1 MSLIEIEKVSK
12 KFGAVTAVDRL
23 DLTVQAG
30 EFLTLLGPSGC
41 GKTTVLR
48 MIAGLEFPDEGVI
61 RIKDKT
67 VFSSREGIY
76 VAPGK
81 RGIGLVFQSYALWP
95 HMTVFENVAFGL
107 QVQGAERKEMEDRVH
122 TSLDYMR
129 LRGMEKRYP
138 QQLSGGQQQRVA
150 LARMLVTRPSIFL
163 MDEPLSNLDAKL
175 RMEMRAEIKRLHWEA
190 KATTLYVTHD
200 QNEALTLSTQVA
212 VMNRGILQQVASPHQ
227 IYRRPANLFVADFIG
242 SPTINFIPGKIHREG
257 GDLVFR
263 NESLILPAP
272 PEEGLAGKE
281 VTAAIRPEDIRILPR
296 EKGEG
301 LGGEVYSVLPAG
313 AEVILQVKKGNL
325 LFTIRVM
332 GEVSFEMGETVYLLF
347 PPEAMV
353 FYDQETGNLLY
364 PFREQGNGNGAI

>member
-1 MSLIEIEKVSK
+1 MSLIEIENVSK
-12 KFGAVTAVDRL
+12 RFGAVTAVDRL
-23 DLTVQAG
+23 NLAVQTA

-48 MIAGLEFPDEGVI
+48 MIAGLEMPDEGVI
-61 RIKDKT
+61 RIKGKT

-107 QVQGAERKEMEDRVH
+107 QVQGAERKELENRVH
-122 TSLDYMR
+122 ASLDYMR
-129 LRGMEKRYP
+129 LQGMERRYP

-175 RMEMRAEIKRLHWEA
+175 RMEMRAEIKRLHWESG
-190 KATTLYVTHD
+190 ATTLYVTHD

-212 VMNRGILQQVASPHQ
+212 VMNKGILQQVASPHQ

-242 SPTINFIPGKIHREG
+242 SPTINFIPGKVHREEG
-257 GDLVFR
+257 GFVFR
-263 NESLILPAP
+263 NEDLVLPAP
-272 PEEGLAGKE
+272 PEEDLAGKE
-281 VTAAIRPEDIRILPR
+281 VTAAIRPEDIRVLAR
-296 EKGEG
+296 EEGKGP
-301 LGGEVYSVLPAG
+301 GGEVYSVLPAG

-325 LFTIRVM
+325 LFTIRVI
-332 GEVSFEMGETVYLLF
+332 GEISFEMGEKVFLQF
-347 PPEAMV
+347 PLEAMV
-353 FYDQETGNLLY
+353 FYDKEKGNLLY
-364 PFREQGNGNGAI
+364 PSREQKNGSRAI

>member
-190 KATTLYVTHD
+190 RATTLYVTHD

-347 PPEAMV
+347 PPEAVV
-353 FYDQETGNLLY
+353 FYDKEGGNLLY

>member
-48 MIAGLEFPDEGVI
+48 MIAGLEIPDKGVI

-67 VFSSREGIY
+67 VFSSKEGIY
-76 VAPGK
+76 IAPGK

-107 QVQGAERKEMEDRVH
+107 QVQGTERKELEERVR

-129 LRGMEKRYP
+129 LRGMGERYP

-190 KATTLYVTHD
+190 RATTLYVTHD

-212 VMNRGILQQVASPHQ
+212 VMNRGVLQQVASPHQ
-227 IYRRPANLFVADFIG
+227 IYRRPGNLFVADFIG
-242 SPTINFIPGKIHREG
+242 SPTINFIPGKIHREA

-263 NESLILPAP
+263 NESLVLPAP

-313 AEVILQVKKGNL
+313 AEVVLQVKKGTL
-325 LFTIRVM
+325 LFTVRVM
-332 GEVSFEMGETVYLLF
+332 GEVSFEMGEKVDLQI

-353 FYDQETGNLLY
+353 FYDREKGTLLY
-364 PFREQGNGNGAI
+364 PLREQENGNRAI

>member
-347 PPEAMV
+347 PPEAVV
-353 FYDQETGNLLY
+353 FYDKEGGNLLY
-364 PFREQGNGNGAI
+364 PFREQGNGNRAI

>member
-48 MIAGLEFPDEGVI
+48 MIAGLEIPDEGVI

-81 RGIGLVFQSYALWP
+81 RGLGLVFQSYALWP

-107 QVQGAERKEMEDRVH
+107 QVQGAERKELEDRVH

-212 VMNRGILQQVASPHQ
+212 VMNKGVLQQVASPHQ

-242 SPTINFIPGKIHREG
+242 SPTINFIPGKIHREAG
-257 GDLVFR
+257 NLVFR
-263 NESLILPAP
+263 NESLLLPAP
-272 PEEGLAGKE
+272 PEEGLVGKE

-325 LFTIRVM
+325 LFTLRVT
-332 GEVSFEMGETVYLLF
+332 GEVSFEMGEKVYLLF

-353 FYDQETGNLLY
+353 FYDREKGDLLY
-364 PFREQGNGNGAI
+364 PSREQGNGNRPI

>member
-1 MSLIEIEKVSK
+1 MSLIEIENVSK
-12 KFGAVTAVDRL
+12 KFGTVTAVDRL

-48 MIAGLEFPDEGVI
+48 MIAGLEIPDEGVI
-61 RIKDKT
+61 RIKGKT

-107 QVQGAERKEMEDRVH
+107 QVQGAERKELEDRVR
-122 TSLDYMR
+122 TSLDYMH
-129 LRGMEKRYP
+129 LRGMGKRYP

-175 RMEMRAEIKRLHWEA
+175 RMEMRTEIKRLHRESE
-190 KATTLYVTHD
+190 ATTLYVTHD

-212 VMNRGILQQVASPHQ
+212 VMNKGILQQVASPHQ

-242 SPTINFIPGKIHREG
+242 SPTINFIPGKVHREG
-257 GDLVFR
+257 GILVLRNEDLV
-263 NESLILPAP
+263 LPAP
-272 PEEGLAGKE
+272 PEEDLVGKE
-281 VTAAIRPEDIRILPR
+281 LTAAIRPEDIRLLPP
-296 EKGEG
+296 EEGKGP
-301 LGGEVYSVLPAG
+301 GGEVYSILPAG

-332 GEVSFEMGETVYLLF
+332 GEVSFEMGEKVYLYF
-347 PPEAMV
+347 PLEAMV
-353 FYDQETGNLLY
+353 FYDQGIGTLLY
-364 PFREQGNGNGAI
+364 PSREKRNENCAV

>member
-48 MIAGLEFPDEGVI
+48 MIAGLEIPDEGVI

-67 VFSSREGIY
+67 VFSSKEGIY
-76 VAPGK
+76 IAPGK

-107 QVQGAERKEMEDRVH
+107 QVQGTERKELEERVR

-129 LRGMEKRYP
+129 LRGMGERYP

-190 KATTLYVTHD
+190 RATTLYVTHD

-212 VMNRGILQQVASPHQ
+212 VMNRGVLQQVASPHQ
-227 IYRRPANLFVADFIG
+227 IYRRPGNLFVADFIG
-242 SPTINFIPGKIHREG
+242 SPTINFIPGKIHREA

-263 NESLILPAP
+263 NESLVLPAP

-313 AEVILQVKKGNL
+313 AEVVLQVKKGTL
-325 LFTIRVM
+325 LFTVRVM
-332 GEVSFEMGETVYLLF
+332 GEVSFEMGEKVDLQI

-353 FYDQETGNLLY
+353 FYDREKGTLLY
-364 PFREQGNGNGAI
+364 PLREQENGNRAI

>member
-48 MIAGLEFPDEGVI
+48 MIAGLEIPDAGMI

-107 QVQGAERKEMEDRVH
+107 QVQGAERKELEDRVH

-242 SPTINFIPGKIHREG
+242 SPTINFIPGKICRESG
-257 GDLVFR
+257 NLVFR
-263 NESLILPAP
+263 NESLVLPAP
-272 PEEGLAGKE
+272 PEEGLVGKE

-296 EKGEG
+296 EKGKG
-301 LGGEVYSVLPAG
+301 LEGEVYSVLPAG
-313 AEVILQVKKGNL
+313 AEVILQVKKGTL

-332 GEVSFEMGETVYLLF
+332 GEVSFEMGEKVDLQI

>member
-1 MSLIEIEKVSK
+1 MSLIEIENVSK
-12 KFGAVTAVDRL
+12 RFGTVTAVDCL

-48 MIAGLEFPDEGVI
+48 MIAGLEMPDEGLI
-61 RIKDKT
+61 RIKGKT
-67 VFSSREGIY
+67 VFSSTEGIY
-76 VAPGK
+76 LAPGK

-107 QVQGAERKEMEDRVH
+107 QVQGVERNELGNRVH
-122 TSLDYMR
+122 ASLDYMR
-129 LRGMEKRYP
+129 LQGMEKRYP

-175 RMEMRAEIKRLHWEA
+175 RMEMRSEIKRLHWESG
-190 KATTLYVTHD
+190 ATTLYVTHD

-212 VMNRGILQQVASPHQ
+212 VMDKGILQQVASPHQ

-242 SPTINFIPGKIHREG
+242 SPTINFIPGKVHREEG
-257 GDLVFR
+257 SLVFR
-263 NESLILPAP
+263 NEDLVLPAP
-272 PEEGLAGKE
+272 PEEDLAGKE
-281 VTAAIRPEDIRILPR
+281 VTAAIRPEDIRVLPV
-296 EKGEG
+296 EEDEG

-313 AEVILQVKKGNL
+313 AEVILQVKRGNL

-332 GEVSFEMGETVYLLF
+332 GEVAFEMGEKVFLHF
-347 PPEAMV
+347 PLDAMV
-353 FYDQETGNLLY
+353 FYDKERGNLLY
-364 PFREQGNGNGAI
+364 PSREQKNGSRAI

>member
-1 MSLIEIEKVSK
+1 MALIEIEKVSK

-48 MIAGLEFPDEGVI
+48 MIAGLEIPDEGVI

-67 VFSSREGIY
+67 VFSSKEGIY
-76 VAPGK
+76 IAPGK

-107 QVQGAERKEMEDRVH
+107 QVQGTERKELEERVR

-190 KATTLYVTHD
+190 RATTLYVTHD

-212 VMNRGILQQVASPHQ
+212 VMNRGVLQQVASPHQ
-227 IYRRPANLFVADFIG
+227 IYRRPGNLFVADFIG
-242 SPTINFIPGKIHREG
+242 SPTINFIPGKIHREA

-263 NESLILPAP
+263 NESLVLPAP

-313 AEVILQVKKGNL
+313 AEVVLQVKKGTL
-325 LFTIRVM
+325 LFTVRVM
-332 GEVSFEMGETVYLLF
+332 GEVSFEMGEKVDLQI

-353 FYDQETGNLLY
+353 FYDREKGTLLY
-364 PFREQGNGNGAI
+364 PLREQENGNRAI

>member
-1 MSLIEIEKVSK
+1 MSLIEMEKVSK

-48 MIAGLEFPDEGVI
+48 MIAGLEIPDEGVI

-67 VFSSREGIY
+67 VFSSKEGIY
-76 VAPGK
+76 IAPGK

-107 QVQGAERKEMEDRVH
+107 QVRGTERKELEERVH

-129 LRGMEKRYP
+129 LRGMGKRYP

-212 VMNRGILQQVASPHQ
+212 VMNKGVLQQVASPHQ

-242 SPTINFIPGKIHREG
+242 NPTINFIPGKIHREAG
-257 GDLVFR
+257 NLVFR
-263 NESLILPAP
+263 NESLVLPAP
-272 PEEGLAGKE
+272 PEEDLAGKE

-313 AEVILQVKKGNL
+313 AEVVLQVKKGTL
-325 LFTIRVM
+325 LFTVRVM
-332 GEVSFEMGETVYLLF
+332 GEVSFEMGEKVDLQI

-353 FYDQETGNLLY
+353 FYDQEKGTLLY
-364 PFREQGNGNGAI
+364 PLREQGNGNRAI